1 MFGAAMFVCE
11 GVRRARLLNN
21 MNVHELAEYCESHG
35 ISLVIE
41 DGMIA
46 EFEPCSLCREGGAA
60 NA

>member
-21 MNVHELAEYCESHG
+21 INIHELAEFCRSHG
-35 ISLVIE
+35 ITLVIE
-41 DGMIA
+41 DGMIT
-46 EFEPCSLCREGGAA
+46 EFEPCALCREGGAV